1 MIERLRR
8 PGGRLGTWTVVCA
21 VGLGLIGAV
30 LAVLLLLRL
39 VNGGTFWSDNDSDVV
54 IGLACGVLGVAGA
67 FGFVMQDRLPW
78 PGAALAVIG
87 GLAVALALFWAVVP
101 ALLGL
106 AAVTV
111 AVLQARALGPAA
123 PA

>member
-1 MIERLRR
+1 MIRRLRR

-30 LAVLLLLRL
+30 LAALLLLRL
-39 VNGGTFWSDNDSDVV
+39 VNGGTFWSDNDSDVI
-54 IGLACGVLGVAGA
+54 IGLVCGALGVAGA
-67 FGFVMQDRLPW
+67 VGFVMQDRLPW

-87 GLAVALALFWAVVP
+87 GLAIALALFWALVP

-106 AAVTV
+106 AAVAV
-111 AVLQARALGPAA
+111 AVLRARALASAA
-123 PA
+123 SA